1 MKMQGQFNELAL
13 LIEQYLPKL
22 LAALAILVFGWIAA
36 LLVAAMVRGALR
48 RTGLGA
54 WLTRTVVGD
63 DKKSKL
69 FDVEHLVTRSIF
81 YLIMIFVLVGFFQV
95 LGLTLVTE
103 PLNRLLT
110 EVFRFVP
117 QLLAAGV
124 LLLIAW
130 IVATGLKLVVVRLLG
145 VANLD
150 EKIGNQAGRSVLLT
164 KTLGD
169 TVYWVVFLLFLP
181 AVLNALALQGLLAPV
196 QGMLDKILVVLPNIV
211 SAGII
216 LGVGWLLARI
226 VQRIVTN
233 LLVAIGA
240 DRLSERVGLDR
251 IVGAQGISG
260 VIGLVVYILILIP
273 VLIASLNAL
282 ALEAVTQ
289 PASNM
294 LNTLLAALP
303 AIFAAVLVLIMAYVV
318 GRVIAGLI
326 TNLLSG
332 VGFNAVLSQI
342 GLGRASQSGG
352 RSPSEIVGFLV
363 LVAVM
368 LFATIEAARQ
378 LGFALLASLVHD
390 FTVFAGHITLGLI
403 IFGIGLF
410 LADLASRTLRNSG
423 AVQSGLMATAARLS
437 IIVLSGAMALRQ
449 MGLANE
455 IINLAFGLLLGAVVV
470 AIALALGLG
479 GREIAARELNQWIES
494 LKTKRT
500 RGSSSSS

>member
-1 MKMQGQFNELAL
+1 MGQFNELAL

-22 LAALAILVFGWIAA
+22 LASLAILVFGWIAA
-36 LLVAAMVRGALR
+36 LLVAAMIRGALR

-54 WLTRTVVGD
+54 WLNRTVVGE

-69 FDVEHLVTRSIF
+69 FDVEHLLTRSVF

-95 LGLTLVTE
+95 LGLTLATE
-103 PLNRLLT
+103 PLNRLLS
-110 EVFRFVP
+110 EVFTFAPR
-117 QLLAAGV
+117 LLVAGV
-124 LLLIAW
+124 LLLVAW
-130 IVATGLKLVVVRLLG
+130 IVASALKLVVVRLLG

-150 EKIGNQAGRSVLLT
+150 EKIGNQAGRSVSLT
-164 KTLGD
+164 RTLGD

-181 AVLNALALQGLLAPV
+181 AILNALALEGLLAPV

-226 VQRIVTN
+226 VQRIVSN
-233 LLVAIGA
+233 LLVAVGV

-251 IVGAQGISG
+251 IVGSQGVSS
-260 VIGLVVYILILIP
+260 VLGLVVYILILIP

-303 AIFAAVLVLIMAYVV
+303 AIFAAVLVLILAYVV

-326 TNLLSG
+326 TNLLTG
-332 VGFNAVLSQI
+332 IGFNTVLSQI
-342 GLGRASQSGG
+342 GLGRASTSQTGG

-378 LGFALLASLVHD
+378 LGFELLATLVAD
-390 FTVFAGHITLGLI
+390 FTVFAGHIVLGLV
-403 IFGIGLF
+403 IFGIGLY

-423 AVQSGLMATAARLS
+423 AVQAGLMATSARLA

-449 MGLANE
+449 MGLASD
-455 IINLAFGLLLGAVVV
+455 IINLAFGLLLGAIVV
-470 AIALALGLG
+470 AVALALGLG
-479 GREIAARELNQWIES
+479 GREIAARELNNWIES
-494 LKTKRT
+494 LKTRRS
-500 RGSSSSS
+500 RGSSGTN

>member
-1 MKMQGQFNELAL
+1 MPMQGQFNELAL

-36 LLVAAMVRGALR
+36 LLVAAMVRGGLR
-48 RTGLGA
+48 RTGVGA
-54 WLTRTVVGD
+54 WLNRTVVGE

-69 FDVEHLVTRSIF
+69 FDVEHLVTRGIF

-117 QLLAAGV
+117 QLLAGGV

-130 IVATGLKLVVVRLLG
+130 ILATGLKLVVVRLLG

-150 EKIGNQAGRSVLLT
+150 EKIGTHAGRSVSLT

-181 AVLNALALQGLLAPV
+181 AILNTLALQGLLAPV
-196 QGMLDKILVVLPNIV
+196 QGMLDKILAVLPNIV

-233 LLVAIGA
+233 LLVAVGA

-251 IVGAQGISG
+251 VVGSQGVSG
-260 VIGLVVYILILIP
+260 VLGLVVYILILIP

-282 ALEAVTQ
+282 ALEAVTR

-303 AIFAAVLVLIMAYVV
+303 AIFAAMLVLILAYVV

-326 TNLLSG
+326 ANLLTG
-332 VGFNAVLSQI
+332 LGFNTILSKI
-342 GLGRASQSGG
+342 GLGQPAQPGG

-363 LVAVM
+363 LVTVM

-378 LGFALLASLVHD
+378 LGFALLATLVAD
-390 FTVFAGHITLGLI
+390 FTIFAGHIGLGLI

-423 AVQSGLMATAARLS
+423 AVQAGLMATAARLA

-470 AIALALGLG
+470 AVAIALGLG

-494 LKTKRT
+494 LKTRRT
-500 RGSSSSS
+500 RGSSS

>member
-1 MKMQGQFNELAL
+1 MNMGQFNELAL

-36 LLVAAMVRGALR
+36 LLVAAMIRGGLR

-54 WLTRTVVGD
+54 WLNRTVVGED
-63 DKKSKL
+63 RKSKL
-69 FDVEHLVTRSIF
+69 FDVEHLVTRSMF

-117 QLLAAGV
+117 QVLAAGI
-124 LLLIAW
+124 LLLVAW
-130 IVATGLKLVVVRLLG
+130 MVATALRLLVVRLLG

-169 TVYWVVFLLFLP
+169 TVYWIVFLLFLP
-181 AVLNALALQGLLAPV
+181 AVLNALALQGLLVPV
-196 QGMLDKILVVLPNIV
+196 QRMLDKILVVLPNIV
-211 SAGII
+211 TAGII
-216 LGVGWLLARI
+216 LGAGWLLAKI
-226 VQRIVTN
+226 VQRIVSN
-233 LLVAIGA
+233 LLVAVGA

-251 IVGAQGISG
+251 VVGSQGISG

-273 VLIASLNAL
+273 ALIASLNAL

-303 AIFAAVLVLIMAYVV
+303 AIFAAVLVLILAYVV
-318 GRVIAGLI
+318 GRVVSGLI
-326 TNLLSG
+326 ANLLSG
-332 VGFNAVLSQI
+332 VGFNTVLSQI
-342 GLGRASQSGG
+342 GLGRASGQSGG

-378 LGFALLASLVHD
+378 LGFVLLATLVAD
-390 FTVFAGHITLGLI
+390 FTVFAGHIVLGLL

-410 LADLASRTLRNSG
+410 LADLASRTLRTSG
-423 AVQSGLMATAARLS
+423 AVQAPLMATAARLA

-455 IINLAFGLLLGAVVV
+455 IINLAFGLLLGAIVV
-470 AIALALGLG
+470 AVALALGLG

-494 LKTKRT
+494 LKTKRG
-500 RGSSSSS
+500 RGSGSNS

>member
-1 MKMQGQFNELAL
+1 MPMQGQFNELAL

-36 LLVAAMVRGALR
+36 LLVAAMIRGGLR
-48 RTGLGA
+48 RSGIGA
-54 WLTRTVVGD
+54 WLNRTVVGED
-63 DKKSKL
+63 RKSKL
-69 FDVEHLVTRSIF
+69 FDVEHLVTRGIF

-117 QLLAAGV
+117 QLLAGGV

-130 IVATGLKLVVVRLLG
+130 ILATGLKLVVVRLLG

-150 EKIGNQAGRSVLLT
+150 EKIGTHAGRSVTLT

-181 AVLNALALQGLLAPV
+181 AILNALALQGLLAPV

-233 LLVAIGA
+233 LLVAVGA

-251 IVGAQGISG
+251 VVGSQGISG

-282 ALEAVTQ
+282 ALEAVTR

-303 AIFAAVLVLIMAYVV
+303 AIFAAVLVLILAYVV
-318 GRVIAGLI
+318 GRVISGLI
-326 TNLLSG
+326 ANLLAG
-332 VGFNAVLSQI
+332 VGFNTVLSQI
-342 GLGRASQSGG
+342 GLGRPAQSGG
-352 RSPSEIVGFLV
+352 RTPSEIVGFLV
-363 LVAVM
+363 LVTVM

-378 LGFALLASLVHD
+378 LGFVLLASLVAD
-390 FTVFAGHITLGLI
+390 FTVFAGHIGLGLI

-423 AVQSGLMATAARLS
+423 AVQAGLMATSARLA

-470 AIALALGLG
+470 ALAIALGLG

-500 RGSSSSS
+500 RGSSS